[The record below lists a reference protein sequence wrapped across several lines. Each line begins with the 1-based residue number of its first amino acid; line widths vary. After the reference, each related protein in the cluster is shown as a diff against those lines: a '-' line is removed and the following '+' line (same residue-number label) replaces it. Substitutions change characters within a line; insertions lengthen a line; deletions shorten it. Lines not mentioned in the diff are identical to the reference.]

1 MLMSSDQE
9 PKTGFAAL
17 LEKID
22 AHEGIFSFSMEDVRN
37 AYGSERLG
45 VNVRA
50 GITQK
55 LKRLGIGHYP
65 RNLPEYQDQAVR
77 LFRLGSPIEELIN
90 AALRISR
97 GNDAILRKAA
107 GGDAE
112 KVLRQVRE
120 LVCD

>member
-1 MLMSSDQE
+1 MSSDQE

-17 LEKID
+17 REKID
-22 AHEGIFSFSMEDVRN
+22 AHEGIYTFSMEEVRN

-50 GITQK
+50 GISQK
-55 LKRLGIGHYP
+55 LKRMGIGHHP
-65 RNLPEYQDQAVR
+65 RELPEYQDRSVR
-77 LFRLGSPIEELIN
+77 LFRLGSRIEELIN

-97 GNDAILRKAA
+97 ANDAILRKAA

-112 KVLRQVRE
+112 SV
-120 LVCD
+120 